1 VHQKI
6 NLDQMVGQID
16 NHINLISKNNSAHGD
31 LVHWFQQSP
40 LHWLLI
46 LYIMKF
52 YIRNTELSKQEAL
65 DLINDNVILEGKKT
79 TTTEFKYINDAVSK
93 GYIISSISQKDAR
106 KKILLPSEV
115 TIKEMFKWFNEF
127 DKNSKE

>member
-1 VHQKI
+1 MTIGFLFV
-6 NLDQMVGQID
+6 
-16 NHINLISKNNSAHGD
+16 
-31 LVHWFQQSP
+31 
-40 LHWLLI
+40 
-46 LYIMKF
+46 
-52 YIRNTELSKQEAL
+52 SKQEAL